1 VTAGLT
7 DPRLRRCV
15 RAALT
20 NVLEVNTVPGQGP
33 DRPGGWLRAGA
44 GYAEPWTRDAAINS
58 WLAASWLS
66 PDVAAGTLRAVC
78 EDGPDGPVIAQDDQ
92 WWDQVVWVAA
102 AYRHYLLTGDR
113 EWLAWA
119 DGVTRRSLA
128 LARRGRYDEAFGL
141 FRGPAVM
148 ADGVSA
154 YPAELLEPGN
164 ESSFVLD
171 HPRTHDVFSL
181 STNLV
186 HAAAYAAAGRMS
198 EALGSDGGPDRARAR
213 ALVEAVERRLR
224 HGDGYGYLLVP
235 DGSRPDG
242 ARLVLAQETLG
253 LALALLGGLVEG
265 PRAHRLVAG
274 VHREPFGVVAVWPHL
289 QEFTAEHPGRHNAV
303 VWPWITGVWVQ
314 AVARAGDLAAFGAE
328 LGSYLDLIEAADFA
342 YPEVQNAR
350 TGLPDG
356 GWQTDAGWPGSSV
369 PGLAAPGPRN
379 PPRPGRPQRCSVS
392 CSSPCS
398 GWSRGPTGCG
408 SLPAYPTG
416 STGCGW
422 AGSATGR
429 SRSTSRSPVTVTT
442 WPRSR
447 STGSRRIPGRRSCRP
462 PCVTSRRAATG
473 LVPCACT
480 RSSHERLVDPR
491 RAPRA

>member
-1 VTAGLT
+1 VTAGPT
-7 DPRLRRCV
+7 DPLLRRCV

-33 DRPGGWLRAGA
+33 DQPGGWLHAGA

-66 PDVAAGTLRAVC
+66 PDVAAATLRAVC

-92 WWDQVVWVAA
+92 WWDQVIWVAA

-119 DGVTRRSLA
+119 DGVARRSLA

-198 EALGSDGGPDRARAR
+198 EALGSDGGPDRARTR

-328 LGSYLDLIEAADFA
+328 LGSYLGLIEAADFA

-369 PGLAAPGPRN
+369 PGVGRAWASEPAQTWSATALLGVVLESLLGLEPRADGMRIAPRLPHGLDRVRLGGIRYGAVALDVEVTGHGDHLATLTVDGVAADPGAA
-379 PPRPGRPQRCSVS
+379 VL
-392 CSSPCS
+392 
-398 GWSRGPTGCG
+398 PTA
-408 SLPAYPTG
+408 LRDEP
-416 STGCGW
+416 
-422 AGSATGR
+422 AGSDR
-429 SRSTSRSPVTVTT
+429 PRTV
-442 WPRSR
+442 R
-447 STGSRRIPGRRSCRP
+447 
-462 PCVTSRRAATG
+462 VHAVVA
-473 LVPCACT
+473 
-480 RSSHERLVDPR
+480 
-491 RAPRA
+491 